1 MNIQV
6 NMFRTHV
13 ELFAATWQ
21 HGERPI
27 HTLNKFCKM
36 YIQGFDGA
44 KELREQLM
52 SADSTDALLA
62 ALVQARE
69 RSEV

>member
-1 MNIQV
+1 
-6 NMFRTHV
+6 
-13 ELFAATWQ
+13 
-21 HGERPI
+21 
-27 HTLNKFCKM
+27 M